1 MRAPRTFDDLKSQIS
16 RRFGELS
23 GRLQQIA
30 EFALRHPN
38 ELALGTVA
46 TVATNAGVQPSS
58 IIRFANFFGY
68 EGFSDMQLVFRAR
81 LVAHSPS
88 YRERIAA
95 LRTARQGANG
105 TNAAAML
112 AQFAGDGIAALEQ
125 LHETVGAAELERAI
139 ALMARAKEVYVLAQ
153 GRSFPVAFYINYVL
167 NRLDQRSRLMDGVGG
182 MVEDQARLISR
193 DDLLIAVSFKDYA
206 AEVVR
211 TVESCQERGVKTIAL
226 TNSPLSPI
234 AKRASVSFEIP
245 DDHTQPFRSLVA
257 PMCLAQSLVVAFG
270 HYLTNRPN

>member
-1 MRAPRTFDDLKSQIS
+1 MRAPRTFDDLKQQIS

-88 YRERIAA
+88 YRERIAV
-95 LRTARQGANG
+95 LRNARAG
-105 TNAAAML
+105 TNGATPAAML

-125 LHETVGAAELERAI
+125 LHETVSGTDLERAI
-139 ALMARAKEVYVLAQ
+139 ALMAKAGDIYVLAQ

-167 NRLDQRSRLMDGVGG
+167 SRLDQRSRLMDGVGG
-182 MVEDQARLISR
+182 MVEDQARLIAR
-193 DDLLIAVSFKDYA
+193 DDVLIAISFKDYSP
-206 AEVVR
+206 EVVAV
-211 TVESCQERGVKTIAL
+211 VESCQERGVKTIAL
-226 TNSPLSPI
+226 TDSPLSPI
-234 AKRASVSFEIP
+234 AKRAAVSFEIP

-270 HYLTNRPN
+270 DHLANRPN

>member
-1 MRAPRTFDDLKSQIS
+1 
-16 RRFGELS
+16 
-23 GRLQQIA
+23 
-30 EFALRHPN
+30 
-38 ELALGTVA
+38 
-46 TVATNAGVQPSS
+46 
-58 IIRFANFFGY
+58 
-68 EGFSDMQLVFRAR
+68 MQLVFRAR

-95 LRTARQGANG
+95 LRTARQGPNG

-125 LHETVGAAELERAI
+125 LHETVSGADLERAI
-139 ALMARAKEVYVLAQ
+139 ALMSRAKEIYVLAH

-167 NRLDQRSRLMDGVGG
+167 NRLDQRNCLMDGVGG
-182 MVEDQARLISR
+182 MVADQARLISR
-193 DDLLIAVSFKDYA
+193 DDVLIAISFKDYA
-206 AEVVR
+206 SEVVNI
-211 TVESCQERGVKTIAL
+211 VESCQERGVKTIAL
-226 TNSPLSPI
+226 TDSPLSPI

-270 HYLTNRPN
+270 HFLTNRPN